1 MANKNNV
8 YIGNRY
14 VPVFANP
21 VEWDNLR
28 IYEPLT
34 IVTYQGTSYTSKKAV
49 PAGIALSNTEYWVA
63 TGNYNAQVE
72 QYRQEVTTLSGEVST
87 LSGDVSDISGDVE
100 ELNKK
105 IFYKVV
111 DASGNGDYTTISS
124 ALADNP
130 TVARLYIMPGTYH
143 EKVDFNHHQ
152 FVSLIGIDK
161 DHTVITYDSGVYKD
175 STVLTNINFE
185 IRNLTIEAK
194 GNPNFTPTFN
204 TSDVINT
211 FPSYALHADGG
222 SGLTSNNIGLVEN
235 CNIISSAGPAVGS
248 GVQSNG
254 NLTFENC
261 YIFRS
266 PINNSYKANNGM
278 HDGALLIHCANAGNT
293 YHVGTLRNN
302 IIECSYYPSLLVRCQ
317 GLAGENGFELL
328 AQNNQTNNG
337 VIYLRGTS
345 ALSAYSNGNENQKIN
360 SNKGYKEFKNANLS
374 NGSVEITFD
383 SDIRNASFMQVLFRQ
398 STDFTGFA
406 SMTIPISTIMETI
419 ESNFPVSYT
428 EVGRDTNAAA
438 ISMTG
443 YDKITC
449 ACSSAL
455 GNAVSVILI

>member
-14 VPVFANP
+14 VPVFADP

-72 QYRQEVTTLSGEVST
+72 QYRQEVAALSDEVDQFEA
-87 LSGDVSDISGDVE
+87 DVNAEMAKYLKLG
-100 ELNKK
+100 
-105 IFYKVV
+105 YKVV
-111 DASGNGDYTTISS
+111 DASGNGDYTTISAALS
-124 ALADNP
+124 ANP
-130 TVARLYIMPGTYH
+130 STARLLILPGTYR

-152 FVSLIGIDK
+152 YVSLIGIDK
-161 DHTVITYDSGVYKD
+161 EHTVITYDSGVYKD

-194 GNPNFTPTFN
+194 GNTNFTPTF
-204 TSDVINT
+204 DVTNVLNT

-254 NLTFENC
+254 NLTFDSC

-266 PINNSYKANNGM
+266 PINNSYKANNGL

-293 YHVGTLRNN
+293 YHLGTLRNN

-337 VIYLRGTS
+337 VIYLKGTS
-345 ALSAYSNGNENQKIN
+345 ALSPYSNGNENQKIN
-360 SNKGYKEFKNANLS
+360 ANKGYKELKNANLS

-383 SDIRNASFMQVLFRQ
+383 SDIRNASFMQIVFRQ
-398 STDFTGFA
+398 STDFTAFA
-406 SMTIPISTIMETI
+406 TMIIPISTIMETI

-428 EVGRDTNAAA
+428 EIGRDQAAAA
-438 ISMTG
+438 IGMTG

-449 ACSSAL
+449 ACSSPL
-455 GNAVSVILI
+455 GNAVSVVLI